1 MNGKVLRI
9 KVVLMTMITL
19 ITSFYFGFRYDE
31 PEALSR
37 TQYLV
42 SSFDSS
48 KVTDSVSVNL
58 METKEYSRDD
68 FKLLLKDFCTDK
80 PISTEELKENRPL
93 LK

>member
-1 MNGKVLRI
+1 MS
-9 KVVLMTMITL
+9 MITVISSL
-19 ITSFYFGFRYDE
+19 FFGFGYDE
-31 PEALSR
+31 PVALSR

-48 KVTDSVSVNL
+48 KVTDSISVKL
-58 METKEYSRDD
+58 METGEYSRDD
-68 FKLLLKDFCTDK
+68 FNLLLEKFCTDK